1 MQTISI
7 LVPAAGCGSRA
18 ETSGNKILAPLC
30 GEPLLWHTLRA
41 LTNLPA
47 FPAETQPLELI
58 LATRREEW
66 ELIQPILSK
75 LNIQNSTFKIQLV
88 VGGTTR
94 QDSVFAAAQAARGD
108 FLLVHDAARPLV
120 SPLLIKRVIKAA
132 LQNGAALA
140 ALPCPD
146 TVKQAKDGFVELTLD
161 RSVLWLAQTP
171 QVFRRALL
179 LDALE
184 NAAHTGFEGTDCA
197 SLLEHL
203 GHPVQLVPGEARNFK
218 VTYPDDLE
226 RAETMLKA
234 ETLSD

>member
-30 GEPLLWHTLRA
+30 GQPLLWHTLRA
-41 LTNLPA
+41 LTDLPA
-47 FPAETQPLELI
+47 FPAETQLLELI
-58 LATRREEW
+58 LAARREEW
-66 ELIQPILSK
+66 ELIQPI
-75 LNIQNSTFKIQLV
+75 IRQFKIQNLKFKIIE
-88 VGGTTR
+88 GGSTR

-146 TVKQAKDGFVELTLD
+146 TVKQAKDGFVESTLD

-179 LDALE
+179 LEALE
-184 NAAHTGFEGTDCA
+184 NAARIGFGGTDCA
-197 SLLEHL
+197 SLVEHL
-203 GHPVQLVPGEARNFK
+203 NHPVQLVPGEARNFK